1 MPVEF
6 GIWRI
11 EGAKTTPVT
20 ASALANEATLEA
32 ILEADPSILGL
43 DVLLVIGRQV
53 ITSFGKRIDLLC
65 IDSEGTLYV
74 IEVKKAR
81 TPREVVAQA
90 LDYGFWIDQVTI
102 DEIGDLYARHH
113 EGESF
118 AEGFRQRFDDD
129 PPEELSGEHQLVIVA
144 SSLDP
149 STDRIVQ
156 YVRGRGVPIYVVF
169 FQYFRD
175 GEHEFLARTWDADPL
190 RAEGAAR
197 PHMPKTAR
205 APWNGQDF
213 YVTFGEDEQRTWE
226 DALRYGF
233 VSGGGGKWYS
243 QSLQALF
250 PGARVFVYIPKT
262 GYVAVGKVLET
273 AQRVKAFEVD
283 VDGHRVPILDAPL
296 RAPKMGDRADD
307 EELSEYLVRVDWQKT
322 LPKEK
327 AIWEKGMFANQN
339 TVVRLRDPFTLERL
353 VEAFGLDE
361 HEDA

>member
-20 ASALANEATLEA
+20 ASALANEETLEA

-90 LDYGFWIDQVTI
+90 LDYGFWIDQVSV
-102 DEIGDLYARHH
+102 DEIGDLYAKHH
-113 EGESF
+113 DGESF
-118 AEGFRQRFDDD
+118 ADGFRQRFDDD

-149 STDRIVQ
+149 STDRIVR
-156 YVRGRGVPIYVVF
+156 YVRARGVPIYVVF

-197 PHMPKTAR
+197 PTTPRKAR

-273 AQRVKAFEVD
+273 AQRVNDFEVEM
-283 VDGHRVPILDAPL
+283 DGQRLPILEAPL

-307 EELSEYLVRVDWQKT
+307 EEQSEYLARVEWQKT
-322 LPKEK
+322 LSKED

-353 VEAFGLDE
+353 VEAFALDE
-361 HEDA
+361 REDM